1 MKAHLL
7 ILNCLLALSGAAHG
21 LEPSGY
27 RLQLDSSSYRLQAEP
42 GSQKGKPTAKPS
54 PLLAAKPY
62 ADEIAVAADEAGLD
76 PALVH
81 AVIHVE
87 SAYRAGAVSEKG
99 ALGLMQVMPET
110 AKRFGIQDASGT
122 KANLRAGTR
131 YLRTLLDLFDQRTDL
146 ALAAYNAGEGAVLHH
161 DGKIPPY
168 LETQRYVPAVLEKFN
183 EWRQVPSSQTDYL
196 AGTRLVIEP
205 VTESPRNHSRK
216 M

>member
-1 MKAHLL
+1 MKAPLF
-7 ILNCLLALSGAAHG
+7 ILTCLSTLAGAAHG
-21 LEPSGY
+21 LESSAY

-42 GSQKGKPTAKPS
+42 GSPKAKPAAKPS

-99 ALGLMQVMPET
+99 ALGLMQVMPDT

-122 KANLRAGTR
+122 KANLKAGTR

-183 EWRQVPSSQTDYL
+183 EWRQVLPSHTDYL
-196 AGTRLVIEP
+196 AGTRLVAEP
-205 VTESPRNHSRK
+205 ENESSRNLSGK